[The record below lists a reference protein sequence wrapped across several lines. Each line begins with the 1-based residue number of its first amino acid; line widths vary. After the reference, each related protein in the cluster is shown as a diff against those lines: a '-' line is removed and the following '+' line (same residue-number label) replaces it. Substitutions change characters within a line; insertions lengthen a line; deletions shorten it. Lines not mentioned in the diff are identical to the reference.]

1 MTSSSSD
8 DKPLR
13 YACDR
18 CHSQKLRCLRS
29 VEPEKGSPEEPCS
42 RCRKAGVPCVVSLR
56 GKVGRPSKATKKKQ
70 HSNSVSQTPEPD
82 LARIP
87 TSSGILGMSD
97 AGSSATPTRMDDDIM
112 SSAGSRPCSDPR
124 VFPDLIGPSL
134 ANLPYE
140 PFIMDFDT
148 QMDLSPFG
156 MPHISGIPPPASGSL
171 PGFDAETKTIDTAIL
186 QDLMD
191 GDSSLGMPTPSGL
204 FSHSDLSPMQAP
216 SLAPDSLMSSTIPTT
231 AKNSPS
237 DETPLV
243 DFSST
248 ACYQTLSNLN
258 LRILASTAK
267 TGPTANNSA
276 VILKDVVGFSGEL
289 IDTARQSMPYF
300 SGSGHQTR
308 GSIGSRTSST
318 SSGSEGGFS
327 STDSYFSGAQMGSVP
342 ESAVIF
348 LLLGCYTQILHLFE
362 VTTNCLWEQHGENPQ
377 SEHTKEDNSGT
388 VGSLLEASL
397 AIHTVTYLL
406 SRLHRA
412 LAVGE
417 GSLEEEVSSIDPHL
431 WKKSFVGGKELED
444 GLLGRAFGEIRQ
456 RELWLMQRT
465 QHLQRRI
472 NTCRI

>member
-1 MTSSSSD
+1 
-8 DKPLR
+8 
-13 YACDR
+13 
-18 CHSQKLRCLRS
+18 
-29 VEPEKGSPEEPCS
+29 
-42 RCRKAGVPCVVSLR
+42 
-56 GKVGRPSKATKKKQ
+56 
-70 HSNSVSQTPEPD
+70 
-82 LARIP
+82 
-87 TSSGILGMSD
+87 
-97 AGSSATPTRMDDDIM
+97 MDDDIM
-112 SSAGSRPCSDPR
+112 SNASSRPCNDPR
-124 VFPDLIGPSL
+124 VFPDLMGSSL

-148 QMDLSPFG
+148 EMDLSPFG
-156 MPHISGIPPPASGSL
+156 MPHMSGIPPPASGSL
-171 PGFDAETKTIDTAIL
+171 PGFEAETKTIDTAIL
-186 QDLMD
+186 QDLIEGNSPMD
-191 GDSSLGMPTPSGL
+191 MPTPSGL
-204 FSHSDLSPMQAP
+204 FSHSDLSSMQAP

-237 DETPLV
+237 EEIPLI

-248 ACYQTLSNLN
+248 ACYQSLSNLN

-289 IDTARQSMPYF
+289 IETARQSMPYF
-300 SGSGHQTR
+300 IGSLHQNR
-308 GSIGSRTSST
+308 GSIGQRTNSS
-318 SSGSEGGFS
+318 SSGSEDGFS
-327 STDSYFSGAQMGSVP
+327 STDSYISGAQAGSVP

-362 VTTNCLWEQHGENPQ
+362 VTTNCLWEQHCENAHPD
-377 SEHTKEDNSGT
+377 HPKEDNSGT

-417 GSLEEEVSSIDPHL
+417 GPLEDEASSIDPHS

-444 GLLGRAFGEIRQ
+444 GLLGRAFGEIRH